1 MTICR
6 LRSGCAGRPTA
17 APPGSQ
23 LPTEHQETQ
32 KPHEAATGPHRSSH
46 GPSEDSS
53 KGGGGDVLGP
63 VPGAGALALR
73 PPDAGAPPDLE
84 VSNRKDRG
92 S

>member
-1 MTICR
+1 M
-6 LRSGCAGRPTA
+6 
-17 APPGSQ
+17 
-23 LPTEHQETQ
+23 PTEHQETQ

-46 GPSEDSS
+46 DHRRTIAGR
-53 KGGGGDVLGP
+53 GGHVLGP